1 MWRKAKE
8 IIPKLSKKLNLSEEL
23 VNDIIDFYYSELRKK
38 IESLDVDRIRVPGLG
53 VFYVSQN
60 KLKTSID
67 TINYLMQSD
76 KEKDFKTISRYNLNT
91 TVLEKQNTLLT
102 LIKNNSNEQIVK
114 KNLEK

>member
-1 MWRKAKE
+1 MWKKAKE
-8 IIPKLSKKLNLSEEL
+8 LTPKLSKKLNLSEEL

-67 TINYLMQSD
+67 TISYLMQSD
-76 KEKDFKTISRYNLNT
+76 KEKDFKTISKYNLNK
-91 TVLEKQNTLLT
+91 TVLDKQIKLLE
-102 LIKNNSNEQIVK
+102 LIKNNTHEQIVK